1 MLCGFNVPMKGLTD
15 ILGSLGRPSATSNL
29 ACTVPHSIV
38 SRPRPG
44 VQLMAAVAYRVDTS
58 GQYLVVYKIIVIFGN
73 LLKFCS
79 DYTSRRVEDMR
90 NYGRT
95 RTAVETAAGLVA
107 GHPLHNDASSLLMA
121 FALDMALW

>member
-1 MLCGFNVPMKGLTD
+1 
-15 ILGSLGRPSATSNL
+15 
-29 ACTVPHSIV
+29 
-38 SRPRPG
+38 
-44 VQLMAAVAYRVDTS
+44 MAAVAYRVDTS

-121 FALDMALW
+121 FDMALWWRVAYTVAQKVIETTCLIVHIFA